1 MRDISA
7 MFRFISK
14 KSDGTVI
21 SFVFGTA
28 HEAYKHC
35 ISYDE
40 TFWHR
45 MLYPPVL
52 ELLNAGQALV
62 LVSHDEKDA
71 NNPSQVF
78 TANYIQA
85 LPEGHKTPFPELPM
99 PPIKH

>member
-1 MRDISA
+1 

-14 KSDGTVI
+14 KSDGTLI
-21 SFVFGTA
+21 SYVFGNA
-28 HEAYKHC
+28 REAYQHC
-35 ISYDE
+35 VAEDE

-52 ELLNAGQALV
+52 ELLNKGEAFV
-62 LVSHDEKDA
+62 LVSYDEKNN

-85 LPEGHKTPFPELPM
+85 LPDGHKTPFPELPM
-99 PPIKH
+99 PPLKHEH